1 MLEILTGRLYL
12 LVLLEHPNQK
22 WNLGWNVVYTC
33 AENLD
38 ITSWTMPFLLYLLEF
53 LIFWYLSFR
62 PTLEKKTSLAMTV
75 FLSLGVFLSNLSI
88 QLPIDFYK
96 TSLLEVY
103 DVFEMTL
110 GLWSSLFRD
119 RLFNL
124 SFTTGSRSRREGL
137 KVFQRFR
144 PHWEV
149 LRNGPCTECPVA
161 SLRKFGIREKS
172 ETKIF
177 KGDRDV
183 VDISDDADDV
193 IGLNYRL
200 LIRFNYPRTYLFT
213 S

>member
-62 PTLEKKTSLAMTV
+62 PTLEKKMSLAMTV

-96 TSLLEVY
+96 TFLLEVY

-110 GLWSSLFRD
+110 GLWSFVIISRSSFQLKLHHRKSEQKRRSQSFSEVSSSLRGFYEMVLVQNVCGKSQKIWDQRKKRNESIQGRPWRRGYKWRCWWRD
-119 RLFNL
+119 RSEL
-124 SFTTGSRSRREGL
+124 SS
-137 KVFQRFR
+137 
-144 PHWEV
+144 
-149 LRNGPCTECPVA
+149 A
-161 SLRKFGIREKS
+161 
-172 ETKIF
+172 
-177 KGDRDV
+177 
-183 VDISDDADDV
+183 
-193 IGLNYRL
+193 Y
-200 LIRFNYPRTYLFT
+200 
-213 S
+213 

>member
-62 PTLEKKTSLAMTV
+62 PTLEKKMSLAMTV

-96 TSLLEVY
+96 TFLLEVY

-144 PHWEV
+144 PHWEGFTKWS
-149 LRNGPCTECPVA
+149 LYRMPCGKSQKIWDQRKKRNENIQGRPWRRGYKWRCWW
-161 SLRKFGIREKS
+161 RDRS
-172 ETKIF
+172 EL
-177 KGDRDV
+177 
-183 VDISDDADDV
+183 SSA
-193 IGLNYRL
+193 Y
-200 LIRFNYPRTYLFT
+200 
-213 S
+213 